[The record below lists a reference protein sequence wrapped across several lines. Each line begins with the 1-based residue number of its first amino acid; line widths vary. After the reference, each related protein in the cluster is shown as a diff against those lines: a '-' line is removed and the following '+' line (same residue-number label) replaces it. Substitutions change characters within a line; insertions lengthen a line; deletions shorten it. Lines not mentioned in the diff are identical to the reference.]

1 MDLAKF
7 FDRVNH
13 DALMA
18 RVARKVHDK
27 ALLRLIGKY
36 LRAGVLVG
44 ERREPTGTRVPQGS
58 PLTPP
63 TMLLNGP

>member
-1 MDLAKF
+1 
-7 FDRVNH
+7 
-13 DALMA
+13 MA

-27 ALLRLIGKY
+27 ARLRLIGKY

-44 ERREPTGTRVPQGS
+44 EDLQPTETGVPQGS

-63 TMLLNGP
+63 TMLPNVA